1 MRRERAV
8 HVRQR
13 CSLAHYVLNEQS
25 IIITICHRY
34 HCCSPLRRNFG
45 LVLVFSQAA
54 LDRSSKHTQM
64 LKGMLF
70 LCAYFF
76 YLPFCFCFWIWQQQ
90 AMCTFSAKMPFT
102 WQWTKWLWYSQIYSK
117 MVSEGCFSVTAVRR
131 CGLTCVMYKQEFRAD
146 KCG

>member
-8 HVRQR
+8 HVCQR

-34 HCCSPLRRNFG
+34 HCCSPSRRNFG

-70 LCAYFF
+70 YVLIFSFFLFVFVFEYDNSKQCAHF
-76 YLPFCFCFWIWQQQ
+76 QQRCLSLGNGQ
-90 AMCTFSAKMPFT
+90 NGYGT
-102 WQWTKWLWYSQIYSK
+102 
-117 MVSEGCFSVTAVRR
+117 VRYIAR
-131 CGLTCVMYKQEFRAD
+131 WFRRD
-146 KCG
+146 VFLLRRSGDVV